1 MRPQTELLRVGIVV
15 AEEPAGP
22 GEGVSIQFPG
32 PLILTEVLQVDGEVV
47 GRAQGKSTCRSG
59 WGFDGLRRASL
70 GVEES
75 SAIPRLMLM
84 RQEVTTSI
92 VERLIR

>member
-1 MRPQTELLRVGIVV
+1 MVV

-22 GEGVSIQFPG
+22 GEGVFVQFPG

-47 GRAQGKSTCRSG
+47 GRAQGKSACRSG

-70 GVEES
+70 GVEGS
-75 SAIPRLMLM
+75 SDYWQADA
-84 RQEVTTSI
+84 
-92 VERLIR
+92 

>member
-1 MRPQTELLRVGIVV
+1 MVV
-15 AEEPAGP
+15 AEESAGP
-22 GEGVSIQFPG
+22 GEGVFVQFPVRSYS
-32 PLILTEVLQVDGEVV
+32 PTFCKVDGEVV
-47 GRAQGKSTCRSG
+47 GRAQGKSTCRLG
-59 WGFDGLRRASL
+59 WGFGGLRSASL

-75 SAIPRLMLM
+75 SAFPRLMLMLM